1 MDGVFKALYAT
12 GNCSTEQYFPQM
24 EDARVVS
31 GTPQVVSETPQVGR
45 LYGGIRV
52 DLTIIMSIKG
62 VPGETGYYPSKPDSE
77 VSFASLRLRV

>member
-31 GTPQVVSETPQVGR
+31 DTPVETPESGFS
-45 LYGGIRV
+45 
-52 DLTIIMSIKG
+52 TG
-62 VPGETGYYPSKPDSE
+62 VS
-77 VSFASLRLRV
+77 ALI